1 MYLLAKYYVFLPQV
15 NESSQM
21 LFTAF
26 ICYSNYDINNLHL
39 IHQVANIYVVNL
51 FINTFWLLKKKK
63 SIAAIRLFL
72 NKDLLN
78 YVYTEN

>member
-51 FINTFWLLKKKK
+51 FINTF
-63 SIAAIRLFL
+63 
-72 NKDLLN
+72 
-78 YVYTEN
+78 